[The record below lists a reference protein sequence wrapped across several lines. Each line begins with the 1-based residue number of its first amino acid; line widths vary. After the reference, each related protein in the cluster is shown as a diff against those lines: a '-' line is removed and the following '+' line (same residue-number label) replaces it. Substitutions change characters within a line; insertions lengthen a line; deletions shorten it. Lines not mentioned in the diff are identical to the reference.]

1 MNESITVKCPS
12 CSHAFPLSEGVLSS
26 VREGISRELHGDLAE
41 REKALETSQQA
52 FRDEMASLKREKA
65 ELQEH
70 VDALVETQLREKEAE
85 IRAKAEEKAIRKA
98 TEDQAIALKALEQER
113 DEKAAALKKAQE
125 DQLALLAEKRQL
137 QEAKDQLAIDNQKAL
152 EAEREKILQ
161 ELQQHVEE
169 AARVKM
175 AEREAALKKANE
187 DQELTLKALE
197 QERDEKDAALKRSR
211 EEQLALLAE
220 KRQLQEAQ
228 EQLAL
233 ENQRKLDAERESLRE
248 TLQKQADEASRLKL
262 AEKEKVIS
270 DLSAKL
276 QEAQRKA
283 EQGSMQTQGEVL
295 EVDFEQRLRQTFPID
310 RIEPVSTGARGA
322 DISQEVISRTGRSC
336 GTILIE
342 TKRTKAWQDAW
353 TAKLH
358 GDMRTARADIGLIVT
373 ETLPKGIDGFGQ
385 KDGIWVADYASAIPL
400 MHALRSILH
409 EVAIAKGHR
418 EGAKEKMEMLYEYL
432 TGNEFRQ
439 RVQLVI
445 EAFRSMKIELD
456 KERTY
461 LTTKWNKREKQ
472 INLVIESM
480 AGMVGDVQALSGGE
494 AGAALLL
501 EGNEDENLEDGTS
514 EVEAA

>member
-26 VREGISRELHGDLAE
+26 VRDGISRELQGDLAE

-52 FRDEMASLKREKA
+52 FRDEMASLKRQKA
-65 ELQEH
+65 ELQER
-70 VDALVETQLREKEAE
+70 VDTLVEKQLREKEAE
-85 IRAKAEEKAIRKA
+85 IRAKAEEKATRKA
-98 TEDQAIALKALEQER
+98 TEDQALTLKALEQER

-125 DQLALLAEKRQL
+125 DQLTLLAEKRQL
-137 QEAKDQLAIDNQKAL
+137 QEAKDQLVIENQKTL
-152 EAEREKILQ
+152 DEEREKL
-161 ELQQHVEE
+161 
-169 AARVKM
+169 
-175 AEREAALKKANE
+175 
-187 DQELTLKALE
+187 
-197 QERDEKDAALKRSR
+197 
-211 EEQLALLAE
+211 
-220 KRQLQEAQ
+220 
-228 EQLAL
+228 
-233 ENQRKLDAERESLRE
+233 RES
-248 TLQKQADEASRLKL
+248 LQKQADEASRLKL

-310 RIEPVSTGARGA
+310 HIEPVSTGARGA

-373 ETLPKGIDGFGQ
+373 ETLPKDVNGFGQ
-385 KDGIWVADYASAIPL
+385 KDGIWVADFASAIPL
-400 MHALRSILH
+400 VHALRSILH

-445 EAFRSMKIELD
+445 EAFRSMKTELD

-494 AGAALLL
+494 AGSALLL
-501 EGNEDENLEDGTS
+501 EEDAESEEEDLD
-514 EVEAA
+514 EDAAA